1 MWSLLAVMKIQALLH
16 LLLEHPILYQLS
28 WDKITEFIDI
38 IRILKPDLCRLQASY
53 QHGPPEHLPL
63 NYHEFLQ
70 VSLEVTDNVAK
81 LAWETLRLLAWDHDD
96 RDNQATFQTMGDNNK
111 YLKMFLIHGVFRGI
125 GK

>member
-1 MWSLLAVMKIQALLH
+1 MKIQALLH